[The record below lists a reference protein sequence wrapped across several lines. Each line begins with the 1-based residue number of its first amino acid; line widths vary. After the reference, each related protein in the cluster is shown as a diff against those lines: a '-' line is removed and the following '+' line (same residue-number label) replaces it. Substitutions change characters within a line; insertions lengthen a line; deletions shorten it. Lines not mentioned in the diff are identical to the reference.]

1 MIVVA
6 QTPAGIF
13 RRIHSIPWRQRAPR
27 AWRRGIWP
35 ARAFLTALTLTREQ
49 QAGVS
54 APIHADTSE
63 DGQGIADEPT
73 VEMDAPTVELGD
85 EPFDDFF
92 QRHDRAVFGYLWHLT
107 GSREIASDLRQET
120 FVRAWRHYDKIRA
133 YDKPLGW
140 LLRVAS
146 NLALSHRQRTRLRTA
161 DTSHDQSGQGE
172 DDPAASDPA
181 RHVVEQQFVRDTL
194 LALPPKMRAALVLR
208 EVCGLS
214 FAEVAETL
222 NTTPAAAKM
231 MLSRAREQFRERY
244 LRAGGRL

>member
-6 QTPAGIF
+6 RAPADIL
-13 RRIHSIPWRQRAPR
+13 RRIHSIPWRQRAPG

-35 ARAFLTALTLTREQ
+35 ARGFLTLARQ
-49 QAGVS
+49 RQADVI
-54 APIHADTSE
+54 APLHADASE

-73 VEMDAPTVELGD
+73 VEMDAPTVKLGD

-92 QRHDRAVFGYLWHLT
+92 QRHERAVFGYLWHLT
-107 GSREIASDLRQET
+107 GSRELASDLRQET
-120 FVRAWRHYDKIRA
+120 FVRAWRHYEKIRA

-146 NLALSHRQRTRLRTA
+146 NLALSHRQRTRGRGVDA
-161 DTSHDQSGQGE
+161 SGDQGG

-181 RHVVEQQFVRDTL
+181 GHVVEQQLVRDTL

-222 NTTPAAAKM
+222 DTTPAAAKM
-231 MLSRAREQFRERY
+231 TLSRAREQFRERY

>member
-1 MIVVA
+1 MIVVVRA
-6 QTPAGIF
+6 PAGIR
-13 RRIHSIPWRQRAPR
+13 RRIHSIPWRRRAPA
-27 AWRRGIWP
+27 AWRHVIWH
-35 ARAFLTALTLTREQ
+35 ALTILTLARQQ
-49 QAGVS
+49 QADVIV
-54 APIHADTSE
+54 PIHAADASE

-73 VEMDAPTVELGD
+73 VEMGD
-85 EPFDDFF
+85 EPFNDFF
-92 QRHDRAVFGYLWHLT
+92 QRHERAVFGYLWHLT

-146 NLALSHRQRTRLRTA
+146 NLALSHRQRTRGRGA
-161 DTSHDQSGQGE
+161 DASQDQGE
-172 DDPAASDPA
+172 GDPAASDPA
-181 RHVVEQQFVRDTL
+181 RHVVEQQLVRDTL

-222 NTTPAAAKM
+222 NTTPAAVKM
-231 MLSRAREQFRERY
+231 TLSRAREQFRERY

>member
-146 NLALSHRQRTRLRTA
+146 NLALSHRQRTRGA
-161 DTSHDQSGQGE
+161 DASSDQGG
-172 DDPAASDPA
+172 DDLAASDPA
-181 RHVVEQQFVRDTL
+181 LRIAEQQLVRDTL

-222 NTTPAAAKM
+222 DTTPAAVKM
-231 MLSRAREQFRERY
+231 TLSRAREQFRERY